1 MKRSENVQIEA
12 VDERF
17 HRPSHSYF
25 GERSYTIKKV
35 WDFSAI
41 RNKMGLWSRL
51 KYQHPPF
58 FSPSEQR
65 ENRGR
70 LAVLYYVPK
79 DSLKYQ
85 CWSDGFAEAM
95 HLLSRQWEIHWIH
108 VDDFF
113 PYFLFRKYD
122 ALLVKSNWGWR
133 VDRIIQRWRR
143 LLNTPCFLILSGSQT
158 PPDPEVIKAYVH
170 VFYETSYYQRWEEHF
185 RSSSLAFGINT
196 NLYFPGVRKKKWDYL
211 GIGALR
217 GYKRWERLASRPG
230 RKLIIGEDSGEEA
243 RALRAELEARG
254 VEVKGFQR
262 PEVLREYILS
272 SKTVY
277 IPACLQGGGERAVLE
292 ARACGVPVEVEE
304 DNPKLQ
310 GVLSGP
316 LRNQHDYGDAIK
328 RCLP

>member
-1 MKRSENVQIEA
+1 
-12 VDERF
+12 
-17 HRPSHSYF
+17 
-25 GERSYTIKKV
+25 
-35 WDFSAI
+35 
-41 RNKMGLWSRL
+41 
-51 KYQHPPF
+51 
-58 FSPSEQR
+58 
-65 ENRGR
+65 
-70 LAVLYYVPK
+70 
-79 DSLKYQ
+79 
-85 CWSDGFAEAM
+85 
-95 HLLSRQWEIHWIH
+95 
-108 VDDFF
+108 
-113 PYFLFRKYD
+113 
-122 ALLVKSNWGWR
+122 
-133 VDRIIQRWRR
+133 
-143 LLNTPCFLILSGSQT
+143 LSGSQT

-170 VFYETSYYQRWEEHF
+170 VFYETSYYQRWEKHF
-185 RSSSLAFGINT
+185 RSSFLAFGINTNLYFPGVRNLAFGINT

-230 RKLIIGEDSGEEA
+230 RKLIIGEDSGEQA